1 VPGVYSKRFLA
12 LSSQAGY
19 GAYTV
24 PPGYVA
30 VVKWVAINNHGTA
43 AANATLEQLGT
54 TIWSASVP
62 GNNGQVM
69 QHLFL
74 VYASGELMRMWLAQA
89 TMSGTATGYLL
100 AES

>member
-1 VPGVYSKRFLA
+1 MPGVYSTRFLA
-12 LSSQAGY
+12 LSSQQGY
-19 GAYTV
+19 GAFVV
-24 PPGYVA
+24 PTGKVA
-30 VVKWVAINNHGTA
+30 VIKWVAVNNHGTA

-69 QHLFL
+69 QDLML
-74 VYASGELMRMWLAQA
+74 VYAPGELMRMWLATA

-100 AES
+100 DA